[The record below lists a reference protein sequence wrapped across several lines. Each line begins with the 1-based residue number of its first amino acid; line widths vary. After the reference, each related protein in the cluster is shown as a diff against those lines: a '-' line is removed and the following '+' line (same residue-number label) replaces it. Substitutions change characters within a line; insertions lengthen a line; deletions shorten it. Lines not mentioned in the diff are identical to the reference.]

1 MASNR
6 LHVLLLVITAVF
18 FAAPTAAFGA
28 GNIRDTSGLFGYNA
42 RHGDIGTLVASL
54 PLSFLSSA
62 VFGPINVKR
71 VYLGN
76 WLRDYSQI
84 IDVNALKK
92 VPEPLLRAV
101 VSILGFVQ
109 FGYATGEFD
118 ITAERLGVYRPEEH
132 IGKRSSMFS
141 TDAKLTAID
150 NPKVSHFERGRS
162 RLLKLIWFCRVMTL
176 GHNKSTRGFA
186 ARCCLLVKS

>member
-1 MASNR
+1 M
-6 LHVLLLVITAVF
+6 LLLVITAV

-28 GNIRDTSGLFGYNA
+28 GNIRDASGHFGYNA
-42 RHGDIGTLVASL
+42 RQGDIGTLVASL

-71 VYLGN
+71 VHLGN

-84 IDVNALKK
+84 VDVNALEK

-101 VSILGFVQ
+101 ISILGFVQ

-132 IGKRSSMFS
+132 IGKRGS
-141 TDAKLTAID
+141 I
-150 NPKVSHFERGRS
+150 
-162 RLLKLIWFCRVMTL
+162 
-176 GHNKSTRGFA
+176 
-186 ARCCLLVKS
+186 